1 MIITAISPAINR
13 IRFRFFLSSVPFLSS
28 NLFIRSFLSSALVLP
43 MIKSYTASPFYRLA
57 DMDLWRDCQT
67 ERHYAHM
74 KSGARKRTPLWC
86 YLFIIFSFLLVE
98 DPACNGKGCYY
109 KNCCI
114 STDRGV
120 IAGLD
125 SDYPLAVT
133 FVYLSCC
140 STGSCCGC
148 IA

>member
-1 MIITAISPAINR
+1 MMITAISPAINR
-13 IRFRFFLSSVPFLSS
+13 IRFRFFLSSVPFLSL
-28 NLFIRSFLSSALVLP
+28 NLFIRSSPPLSLCLWQSHILPVLSTDWQLCLVFH
-43 MIKSYTASPFYRLA
+43 Y
-57 DMDLWRDCQT
+57 MDLWRDCQT

-74 KSGARKRTPLWC
+74 KSGALKRTPLWC

-98 DPACNGKGCYY
+98 DSACNGKGCDY

-125 SDYPLAVT
+125 C
-133 FVYLSCC
+133 YLSTECTAVRSRC
-140 STGSCCGC
+140 
-148 IA
+148 